1 MQKPQ
6 NQLWDKTWTPKK
18 FAELKNLLMAEI
30 CDLKTNYAPNSE
42 SNPKKGNTLHKDQL
56 ICSQN
61 EKILFLREEN
71 KNKNLI
77 IKTLLEN
84 IELYKSQTEIR
95 STPCEQTFKEL
106 RRTAKEKHLG
116 KSSLDNHVSPNRYQV
131 LGDVAE
137 NNNND
142 DATIDKQT
150 MNEQEVDRL
159 NKKTN

>member
-1 MQKPQ
+1 
-6 NQLWDKTWTPKK
+6 
-18 FAELKNLLMAEI
+18 MAEI

-56 ICSQN
+56 IYSQN

-84 IELYKSQTEIR
+84 LELYNSQTEIR
-95 STPCEQTFKEL
+95 SIPCEQTFKEL
-106 RRTAKEKHLG
+106 RRTAKKKYLG
-116 KSSLDNHVSPNRYQV
+116 KSSLGNHVSPNRYQV

-137 NNNND
+137 SNSND